1 MGASDSRWLSLRMAS
16 KEKIS
21 VSEEDEA
28 VLEEEIES
36 SSGGSDVGTSLDVGV
51 NFWGRLEGL
60 KE

>member
-1 MGASDSRWLSLRMAS
+1 MGASDSRWLSLRIAS

-21 VSEEDEA
+21 VSDEDES

-36 SSGGSDVGTSLDVGV
+36 SSVGSDLGTSLNVGI
-51 NFWGRLEGL
+51 NFLGRLEGL